1 MRPPVADT
9 ARALGLLAAVLDLY
23 ESSPLHFIQ
32 PVQMMFDRI
41 FPSLLNGQYRL
52 LMKGERPLSFV
63 NWAWLTPELS
73 QQLLD
78 GRAAIAPD
86 QWTGGRELW
95 FMEIVARDGMMPS
108 LVRDLQSVFPPG
120 THARWLRIG
129 PSGEVQGI
137 GEVRMPGKA
146 PPELGKG

>member
-9 ARALGLLAAVLDLY
+9 AQALGLLAAVLDLY

-120 THARWLRIG
+120 TRARWLRIG

-137 GEVRMPGKA
+137 GEVRMPGRA
-146 PPELGKG
+146 PAQVGEG